1 MKVSVSIN
9 REVPQVKGYRR
20 FIVLGTYSKALNMA
34 ESMSG
39 GMEAD
44 FRHLVSQWDRK
55 AFVGGETFTQ
65 RYVEI
70 YQEILSS

>member
-1 MKVSVSIN
+1 MCLNKYMEPLCYTFTRSIHVLLAC
-9 REVPQVKGYRR
+9 RYRR

-44 FRHLVSQWDRK
+44 FRHLILKERK
-55 AFVGGETFTQ
+55 KSGGGGKG
-65 RYVEI
+65 I
-70 YQEILSS
+70 NDLS